1 MNKEE
6 IKQLTETTE
15 RSKSN
20 SKRLDGLEKR
30 VEDIHSLTISV
41 KELATELKNMRED
54 MNKID
59 DRVVEIEKKPSKK
72 LDSIWGYIVSA
83 VVSGL
88 IVFIFTKL
96 GMR

>member
-1 MNKEE
+1 MNKED